1 MGTIKSII
9 DSALFQRAIIGV
21 ILLNAAILG
30 LMTADLDP
38 GTLRALEIVDDIC
51 LAIFCIEIAM
61 KLLVLRLG
69 FFRDGWNVFDLIVVG
84 IAFAPSTGGLS
95 VLRAMRVLRLMRL
108 ASAIPSMRR
117 VINGMF
123 AAIPGGASV
132 AAVLLV
138 MYYVAAI
145 MGTSF
150 FGKTVPAHFGD
161 LGTTFF
167 TLFKMMTLEGWPDI
181 AADVL
186 EVHPKAWIF
195 FVVFIIFTTFTTLNL
210 LFGIIVDA
218 MEQAKEADA
227 RSKMAEQGV
236 EISEESNEMRLALIE
251 DDVRHIRAMLTSM
264 TGGTPVPAKEE
275 RSTAA

>member
-1 MGTIKSII
+1 MQFIEKIVDNKT
-9 DSALFQRAIIGV
+9 FQWFIIGV
-21 ILLNAAILG
+21 ILVNAAILG
-30 LMTADLDP
+30 LMTMELTPETQHLLEVLDN
-38 GTLRALEIVDDIC
+38 TC
-51 LAIFCIEIAM
+51 LVIFCIEIAM
-61 KLLVLRLG
+61 KLLVRRLD
-69 FFRDGWNVFDLIVVG
+69 FFKDGWNVFDLIVVG
-84 IAFAPSTGGLS
+84 IALAPATGELS
-95 VLRAMRVLRLMRL
+95 VLRALRVLRLMRL

-132 AAVLLV
+132 AAVLFV

-145 MGTSF
+145 MGTNF

-181 AADVL
+181 ASDVL
-186 EVHPKAWIF
+186 EYHPRAWIF
-195 FVVFIIFTTFTTLNL
+195 FVIFIVFTTFTTLNL

-227 RSKMAEQGV
+227 RSKMAEAGV
-236 EISEESNEMRLALIE
+236 EITEESNEMRLAIIE
-251 DDVRHIRAMLTSM
+251 GDVKYIRAMLTEM
-264 TGGTPVPAKEE
+264 APGKALQPPAGE
-275 RSTAA
+275 